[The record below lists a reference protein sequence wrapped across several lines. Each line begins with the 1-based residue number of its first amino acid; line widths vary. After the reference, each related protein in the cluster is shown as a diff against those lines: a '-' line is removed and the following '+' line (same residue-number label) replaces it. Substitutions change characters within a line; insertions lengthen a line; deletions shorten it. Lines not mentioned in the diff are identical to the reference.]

1 MNIMLITAGLL
12 SLSAALLHLIC
23 IYFGASWY
31 RYLGAGE
38 KMAEMAEQG
47 SKYPNHLKIQLQS

>member
-1 MNIMLITAGLL
+1 MLITAGLL